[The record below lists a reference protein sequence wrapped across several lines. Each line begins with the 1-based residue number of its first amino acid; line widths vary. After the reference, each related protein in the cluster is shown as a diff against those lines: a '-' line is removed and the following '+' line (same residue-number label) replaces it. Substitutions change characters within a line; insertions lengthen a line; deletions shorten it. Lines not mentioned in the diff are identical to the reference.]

1 MILVGNYYL
10 LFGSD
15 VPLSLDELKK
25 RYHSFSKIIHP
36 DINVVDNDFFDGY
49 FMQITSAYQMLRNK
63 KFKVIYDKI
72 LNDQNENIEF
82 LESSNIVLTDLIDS
96 SFIKVSDKLDL
107 GVVVLAKS
115 FNEKTLNLLIFY
127 FLNLSPKHSLRFIKK
142 IEPVTGGE
150 FYESYY
156 ELLFEV
162 LLNHSDYFDRF
173 LKYLLTLNLNEKS
186 KSILLVCEE
195 FKNETLDIP
204 NLKKLSIEHDL
215 KLLHLLLIKI
225 L

>member
-63 KFKVIYDKI
+63 KFKDIYDKI

-142 IEPVTGGE
+142 IEPVTGGK